1 MERVK
6 RLGIDPVS
14 PSLVTFR
21 ASLEDILTSPE
32 GQEVV
37 HSLLLEG
44 TLSIPDL
51 VIMTIEPRTIVQP
64 YAECAASL
72 APMQRLVGQ
81 SISSGF
87 NSRVRD
93 LLGGTAGCSH
103 FMELALDLSA
113 SHTLSLFLR
122 IRDHV
127 KREDDAAGGALRTR
141 VALMLEPRLENACIA
156 LTSES
161 SQIRHA
167 RNKL

>member
-72 APMQRLVGQ
+72 APMR
-81 SISSGF
+81 
-87 NSRVRD
+87 N
-93 LLGGTAGCSH
+93 
-103 FMELALDLSA
+103 
-113 SHTLSLFLR
+113 
-122 IRDHV
+122 
-127 KREDDAAGGALRTR
+127 TR
-141 VALMLEPRLENACIA
+141 VSGSNRLGWV
-156 LTSES
+156 
-161 SQIRHA
+161 
-167 RNKL
+167 